1 VTGRNRPEA
10 AGGQLLDKC
19 VGFNLAIAGL
29 QGYTHKPHKTQKK
42 LTLYAG
48 QGVFMAKL
56 DLTSKIERLEAFEER
71 LMVNFKSLSAFMDAD
86 EDEDDDYIMVD
97 VRGEIHAATGTE
109 IKNDITM
116 VIAIYDKSDRVIG
129 TSESTYYSEDFFG
142 FDTFSESVH
151 ISVRNIAKIR
161 IYPKKA

>member
-1 VTGRNRPEA
+1 
-10 AGGQLLDKC
+10 
-19 VGFNLAIAGL
+19 
-29 QGYTHKPHKTQKK
+29 
-42 LTLYAG
+42 
-48 QGVFMAKL
+48 MAKL

-71 LMVNFKSLSAFMDAD
+71 LMVSFKSLSAFMDAD

-97 VRGEIHAATGTE
+97 VRGEIHAATGTK
-109 IKNDITM
+109 IKNDITW
-116 VIAIYDKSDRVIG
+116 VIAIYDTSDRVIG

-151 ISVRNIAKIR
+151 ISVKNIAKIR

>member
-1 VTGRNRPEA
+1 VTGDSRPETTD
-10 AGGQLLDKC
+10 GQFLDKC
-19 VGFNLAIAGL
+19 VDSSSATDGLKLYTFKPNQAQEKLA
-29 QGYTHKPHKTQKK
+29 P
-42 LTLYAG
+42 YAW

-71 LMVNFKSLSAFMDAD
+71 LMVSFKSLSAFMDAD

-97 VRGEIHAATGTE
+97 VRGEIHAAIGTK
-109 IKNDITM
+109 IKNDITV
-116 VIAIYDKSDRVIG
+116 VIAIYDNSDRVIG

-151 ISVRNIAKIR
+151 ISVKNIAKIR